1 MKLGPLRVAYGP
13 PVELDDLEE
22 LDVRSASKIATERLM
37 EAIHSLEK
45 TL

>member
-1 MKLGPLRVAYGP
+1 MDIRRG
-13 PVELDDLEE
+13 
-22 LDVRSASKIATERLM
+22 SKIATERLM